1 MQLPKVSI
9 VITCFNL
16 DRYIG
21 RAIRSLLAQDCE
33 FEYEI
38 IVIDDASTDRSVEVI
53 KTFLSDDRVR
63 LMALEENLGAAA
75 AINLG
80 WREARGEY
88 FCRFDGDD
96 AWYPEYLRMA
106 ADVLD
111 RNADVVL
118 VHTDVSFMDSNDVV
132 TSERNNISRSGRLS
146 PKDLEF
152 KEILKR
158 YYINA
163 PAIMARKSSWDKV
176 LPWPEEFR
184 DGLGDWFCTLQM
196 IENEFSYFIDRPLA
210 YYRIHQTNM
219 HRSMI
224 LNGAAERN
232 MERVFLFFQD
242 RKQISPS
249 NWNEIRFTHYRHL
262 GFSYYAAGMH
272 NEANRSLS
280 KAVKHNPTA
289 FFYME
294 FMRILFATKV
304 GSERYERFKGIL
316 KRIWR

>member
-9 VITCFNL
+9 VITCYNL
-16 DRYIG
+16 DRYIS
-21 RAIRSLLAQDCE
+21 RAINSLLVQDCE
-33 FEYEI
+33 FDYEI

-53 KTFLSDDRVR
+53 KTFLSNDKVR
-63 LMALEENLGAAA
+63 LIALEKNVGAAA

-80 WREARGEY
+80 WNEARGEY

-96 AWYPEYLRMA
+96 AWYPDYLRMT
-106 ADVLD
+106 ADILD
-111 RNADVVL
+111 RNKDVVL
-118 VHTDVSFMDSNDVV
+118 VHTDVSFIDSSDVV
-132 TSERNNISRSGRLS
+132 TSERNNINRPAGLAA
-146 PKDLEF
+146 KDHEF
-152 KEILKR
+152 KAILKR

-184 DGLGDWFCTLQM
+184 DGLGDWFCTLRM
-196 IENEFSYFIDRPLA
+196 IENDFSYFIDKPLA

-232 MERVFLFFQD
+232 TERVFRFFQD
-242 RKQISPS
+242 RQMLTTS
-249 NWNEIRFTHYRHL
+249 NWNEIRFTHFRHL
-262 GFSYYAAGMH
+262 GFSYYAAGMQT
-272 NEANRSLS
+272 EANRSLS
-280 KAVKHNPTA
+280 KAVKYKPSA
-289 FFYME
+289 FFDME
-294 FMRILFATKV
+294 LMRILFATKI
-304 GSERYERFKGIL
+304 GTERYERIKGVL